1 MPLPDELRQAIIKA
15 TSDYIALKEK
25 GELIQEQQGGIIHSI
40 SFAFKDRLE
49 AVQREVADLLIRVN
63 RDYRKTAIRCRG
75 FTFTLTYNQKMEIT
89 GICVVPE
96 AEVVLIE
103 E

>member
-1 MPLPDELRQAIIKA
+1 MISDELRQAIIKA
-15 TSDYIALKEK
+15 TSDFVALKEK
-25 GELIQEQQGGIIHSI
+25 GELIQEQQGGLIHSI

-49 AVQREVADLLIRVN
+49 AVQQEVADLLIRVN
-63 RDYRKTAIRCRG
+63 RDCGKTAIRCRG
-75 FTFTLTYNQKMEIT
+75 FTFSLTYNHKMEIT

-96 AEVVLIE
+96 AGVETIE